1 MILVDTTV
9 WVDHLRTGDPALLDL
24 LESGAVVTH
33 PHVIGEI
40 ALGSL
45 RQRSLVLDALESLP
59 KAPTASHDEI
69 MVFVNE
75 ARLFGIGIG
84 LIDVHLLAATR
95 LLPGCR
101 FWTRDR
107 RLATAAER
115 LGVVYQP

>member
-9 WVDHLRTGDPALLDL
+9 WVDHLRTGDPALLEL
-24 LESGAVVTH
+24 LEAGAVVTH
-33 PHVIGEI
+33 PYVIGEI

-45 RQRSLVLDALESLP
+45 RQRSIVLDALESLP

-69 MVFVNE
+69 LVFIRE
-75 ARLFGIGIG
+75 ARLFSIGIG
-84 LIDVHLLAATR
+84 LIDVHLLAAAR

-115 LGVVYQP
+115 LGVAYQP